1 MTRGLPTCTTSIDS
15 SSLIGADSR
24 GASGGPW
31 TDHAGKRESPPE
43 VGPQAFS
50 TMRAMRHGFAADL
63 GIVVAAAIV
72 GTLVAALLGAANLGT
87 ALTFGQIAFAAAL
100 VWVLLKR

>member
-1 MTRGLPTCTTSIDS
+1 
-15 SSLIGADSR
+15 
-24 GASGGPW
+24 
-31 TDHAGKRESPPE
+31 
-43 VGPQAFS
+43 
-50 TMRAMRHGFAADL
+50 MRHGFAADL

-72 GTLVAALLGAANLGT
+72 GTLVAAALGAANLGT